1 MKVNPDPNK
10 RAQLVYFSNRTNK
23 DSSLSITFNNSKV
36 GTISS
41 KKHLGFILDE
51 RLNFNEHL
59 ESKIDKCYKMI
70 GFLKRLSIK
79 LPREVLLRI
88 YKSFVRSHL
97 DYGDIVY
104 DKPNNESF
112 TNNLERVQYK
122 TCLAIT
128 GAIQGT
134 SRERLNKE
142 LGLESLSD
150 RRWVRK
156 LTFSYKTVKVN
167 LLKYLSNYLKGNN
180 NSAYNTRSASQITL
194 STFRTRAEKCK
205 NSFFPIC
212 ISE

>member
-1 MKVNPDPNK
+1 
-10 RAQLVYFSNRTNK
+10 
-23 DSSLSITFNNSKV
+23 
-36 GTISS
+36 
-41 KKHLGFILDE
+41 
-51 RLNFNEHL
+51 
-59 ESKIDKCYKMI
+59 MI

-97 DYGDIVY
+97 DYGNIVY

-122 TCLAIT
+122 ACLSIT

-150 RRWVRK
+150 RKWVRK
-156 LTFSYKTVKVN
+156 LTFFYKTVKVN
-167 LLKYLSNYLKGNN
+167 LPQYLSNYLKGNS
-180 NSAYNTRSASQITL
+180 NSVYNTRSASQITL
-194 STFRTRAEKCK
+194 NTFRTRAEKCK

-212 ISE
+212 ISEWNKLSNLTKQSANIKKFKNTLMKDIKSNERLLFSIHNPQV